1 MVRIDHICSQ
11 KKIDFWRHKTV
22 IRRLS
27 DYIFAEQPLLKDI
40 MRYFNFSQP
49 VQLVFDQASCLTSKE
64 FGHFLRYRNVKH
76 LQNSGVLSEMANTGM
91 INSCLEWSK
100 KRKDQLKLY
109 FQTVELIGL
118 KLEETRDTAAGKHQ
132 QNSKT
137 NKHNNQGQNKK
148 YHDVKHKTS
157 LDFDEAYYL
166 R

>member
-100 KRKDQLKLY
+100 KRKD
-109 FQTVELIGL
+109 
-118 KLEETRDTAAGKHQ
+118 
-132 QNSKT
+132 
-137 NKHNNQGQNKK
+137 
-148 YHDVKHKTS
+148 
-157 LDFDEAYYL
+157 
-166 R
+166 